1 MPNLKRVVLDVL
13 KPHHPNVLEMS
24 AVIAAIGTDYE
35 VFVDVAEVDEKTE
48 TVVVDIQGN
57 QLNFD
62 QIENA
67 IRELGGTVHS
77 IDKVFMSGDK
87 ATET

>member
-1 MPNLKRVVLDVL
+1 MPNLKRIVLDVL
-13 KPHHPNVLEMS
+13 KPHHPNVLELS
-24 AVIAAIGTDYE
+24 AVIAALGADYE

-62 QIENA
+62 QIEKS

-77 IDKVFMSGDK
+77 IDKVLMSGDA
-87 ATET
+87 ATDT